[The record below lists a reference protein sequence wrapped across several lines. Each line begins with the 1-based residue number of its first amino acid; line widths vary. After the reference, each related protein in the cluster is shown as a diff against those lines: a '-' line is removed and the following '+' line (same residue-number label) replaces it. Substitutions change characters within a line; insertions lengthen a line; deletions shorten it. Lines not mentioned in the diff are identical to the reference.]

1 MRTRAFLLLFFFLI
15 LVTFLSNC
23 KKSATRQLDDLLESG
38 SSFQSATFCE
48 KNKTQ
53 LLERKEDCESAAR
66 LAKEEIDTILN
77 RRLDLGIA
85 PVIVE
90 KSKGK
95 EIEEFLQ
102 VHTRMGIRYW
112 EIWKTNVILE

>member
-1 MRTRAFLLLFFFLI
+1 MISRILGNLLSIFV
-15 LVTFLSNC
+15 LVLTISHC
-23 KKSATRQLDDLLESG
+23 KKSASRQLDDLLDSESP
-38 SSFQSATFCE
+38 FASAIFCE
-48 KNKTQ
+48 KNKSQ
-53 LLERKEDCESAAR
+53 LTERKEDCEKITRVAR
-66 LAKEEIDTILN
+66 EEIDTILN
-77 RRLDLGIA
+77 RKLDLGIA

-90 KSKGK
+90 KNKGK

>member
-1 MRTRAFLLLFFFLI
+1 MKVILALLSFLV
-15 LVTFLSNC
+15 LVSFLSNC
-23 KKSATRQLDDLLESG
+23 KKSVARELDDLLESG

-53 LLERKEDCESAAR
+53 LKEREEDCKR
-66 LAKEEIDTILN
+66 VTTLAKEEIDTILN

-90 KSKGK
+90 KKKGQ
-95 EIEEFLQ
+95 EVEEFLQ

-112 EIWKTNVILE
+112 EIWKSNVILE

>member
-1 MRTRAFLLLFFFLI
+1 MQNFLNLFSFLI
-15 LVTFLSNC
+15 LILFLYNC

-53 LLERKEDCESAAR
+53 LIERKEDCEKVTQ

-90 KSKGK
+90 KNKGIQ
-95 EIEEFLQ
+95 IEEFLQ

>member
-1 MRTRAFLLLFFFLI
+1 MIFRIFTNAVSI
-15 LVTFLSNC
+15 LVIVIFLSHC
-23 KKSATRQLDDLLESG
+23 KKSVSRQLDDLLES
-38 SSFQSATFCE
+38 SSAFQSATFCE
-48 KNKTQ
+48 KYKTQ
-53 LLERKEDCESAAR
+53 LTERKEDCERITQLAR
-66 LAKEEIDTILN
+66 EEIDSILN

-90 KSKGK
+90 KKKGK

-112 EIWKTNVILE
+112 EIWKANVILE

>member
-1 MRTRAFLLLFFFLI
+1 MILRIQRSLLSIFV
-15 LVTFLSNC
+15 LVITLSDC
-23 KKSATRQLDDLLESG
+23 QKSASRQLDDLLDSG
-38 SSFQSATFCE
+38 SSFTSATFCE
-48 KNKTQ
+48 KNKSQ
-53 LLERKEDCESAAR
+53 LIERKEDCEKVTK
-66 LAKEEIDTILN
+66 LAQEEIDTILN

-90 KSKGK
+90 KNKGK

>member
-1 MRTRAFLLLFFFLI
+1 MIFQIFTKTVPLFFMVIFL
-15 LVTFLSNC
+15 THC
-23 KKSATRQLDDLLESG
+23 KKSVTRQLDDLLES
-38 SSFQSATFCE
+38 SSFFKTATFCE
-48 KNKTQ
+48 SNKAQ
-53 LLERKEDCESAAR
+53 LSERKEDCERITQLAR
-66 LAKEEIDTILN
+66 EELDSILN

-90 KSKGK
+90 KNKGK

-112 EIWKTNVILE
+112 EIWKANVILE

>member
-1 MRTRAFLLLFFFLI
+1 MTNSVAIIVMVFFL
-15 LVTFLSNC
+15 SHC
-23 KKSATRQLDDLLESG
+23 KKSVTRQLDDLLESG

-48 KNKTQ
+48 KNKLQ
-53 LLERKEDCESAAR
+53 LSERREDCERVTRS
-66 LAKEEIDTILN
+66 AKEEIDSILN

-90 KSKGK
+90 KNKGK

-102 VHTRMGIRYW
+102 VHTRLGIRYW
-112 EIWKTNVILE
+112 EIWKANVILE

>member
-1 MRTRAFLLLFFFLI
+1 MIFRIFANLLSFLV
-15 LVTFLSNC
+15 LVIFLSHC
-23 KKSATRQLDDLLESG
+23 KKSVTRQLDDLLESG
-38 SSFQSATFCE
+38 SSFTTATFCE
-48 KNKTQ
+48 KNKT
-53 LLERKEDCESAAR
+53 LLIDRKEDCERITRSAR
-66 LAKEEIDTILN
+66 EEIDSILN

-90 KSKGK
+90 KKKGK

-112 EIWKTNVILE
+112 EIWKANVILE